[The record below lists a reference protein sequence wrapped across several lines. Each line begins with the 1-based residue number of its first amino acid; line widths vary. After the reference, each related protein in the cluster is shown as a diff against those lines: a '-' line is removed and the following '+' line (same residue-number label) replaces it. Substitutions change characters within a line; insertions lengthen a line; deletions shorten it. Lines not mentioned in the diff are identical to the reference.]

1 MRHNDARV
9 RWQALNLQLKLPGGR
24 DEALVAGLRDQDP
37 RTLRLALS
45 IAVALQAWP
54 DTAVP
59 LLVNRATDRTLAGD
73 LRALAVRCLGYT
85 KASAAL
91 ETLLQLTAGGRPLF
105 CPEKLAGQAPPPPP
119 PPAAPPPRGRGRPPA
134 RPPLRHA

>member
-1 MRHNDARV
+1 MSGGYFFFFFSSRRRHTRFDCDWSSDV
-9 RWQALNLQLKLPGGR
+9 CSSDL
-24 DEALVAGLRDQDP
+24 EALVAGLRDQDP

-105 CPEKLAGQAPPPPP
+105 GRGEPAGQAPPLLLP
-119 PPAAPPPRGRGRPPA
+119 
-134 RPPLRHA
+134 